1 MKKTFLSMTIIVFL
15 LLCSRGIQAQDPA
28 KDLDQLKLM
37 EQFLGEWQMNPINDT
52 IYGWELKQYGK
63 AYEETDY
70 MIVNGE
76 KSIDSFWIYSFK
88 PERNNFYTFAA
99 FARGGSQLF
108 IGSFTAENK
117 YCQMNVDNFDSQKVL
132 NKAEFVFDTPTSI
145 TATIFSSDGVKKEE
159 IKISK
164 VK

>member
-1 MKKTFLSMTIIVFL
+1 MKKILIGLIAVFL
-15 LLCSRGIQAQDPA
+15 LIFSNGIQAQDAA

-37 EQFLGEWQMNPINDT
+37 KQFLGEWQMNPVNDT
-52 IYGWELKQYGK
+52 IYGWELKQYGN

-76 KSIDSFWIYSFK
+76 KSIDSFWSYSFK
-88 PERNNFYTFAA
+88 PERNNFITFAA
-99 FARGGSQLF
+99 FVGGGYQLF

-117 YCQMNVDNFDSQKVL
+117 YCQKNVDNFESQKVL

-159 IKISK
+159 IKFSK